1 MFIKVF
7 IVFLFITEGRGIVA
21 RPGCV
26 PAHTENSVLFKFPKA
41 NDHRPMFVELPQNLI
56 LMTVG
61 AFLLGWVLASISSR
75 MGSVTRAKK
84 RDPRDDR
91 IRSLEAELRIALGEL
106 GQVKE
111 SVAQLENDLESASAD
126 IEKRDKVISHQ
137 QRRVEE
143 LKKDLRDSVMKT
155 RELRAELSERAEES
169 VRSEVKLRE
178 VETELSVAQASTDMI
193 ATGVLDYSLAPDAD
207 DDDLQAAGATKSAP

>member
-1 MFIKVF
+1 
-7 IVFLFITEGRGIVA
+7 
-21 RPGCV
+21 
-26 PAHTENSVLFKFPKA
+26 
-41 NDHRPMFVELPQNLI
+41 MFVDLPQNLI

-61 AFLLGWVLASISSR
+61 AFLLGWILSSISSR
-75 MGSVTRAKK
+75 MGSTSRAKK

-91 IRSLEAELRIALGEL
+91 IRSLEAELRIAQNEL

-111 SVAQLENDLESASAD
+111 SGEQFEEELENANAE

-137 QRRVEE
+137 QRHVEE
-143 LKKDLRDSVMKT
+143 LKKDLKDSVLKT
-155 RELRAELSERAEES
+155 RQLRAELSDRAEES
-169 VRSEVKLRE
+169 VRSEAKLRE

-207 DDDLQAAGATKSAP
+207 DDDDLKAARATKSAP